1 MTDDP
6 QVATTHAPDQPTQIL
21 TCRSAARLAQGSIA
35 AAAVRLAYVV
45 RLPST

>member
-21 TCRSAARLAQGSIA
+21 LTCRLAARLGLGAIVDTAG
-35 AAAVRLAYVV
+35 
-45 RLPST
+45 TK